1 MSDIFNIVI
10 GVLFVIIGIIM
21 MVRWARVHKYIMIK
35 DQQWGYLRIFFLAI
49 GLMSIATLLMNIASN
64 TITDYFRIAA
74 TMVAV
79 TAFLSVHDGIGE
91 EGIVATGK
99 FYPWSEVRSWDLK
112 EEKNY
117 VAAYFTIESEDEKKP
132 DEYTTKELDFAKEDQ
147 EYLKKF
153 LNMNVGRKYTRMKKK
168 SK

>member
-10 GVLFVIIGIIM
+10 GVLFVIVGIVMLI
-21 MVRWARVHKYIMIK
+21 RWARVHKYIMIK

-64 TITDYFRIAA
+64 TISDYFRIAA

-91 EGIVATGK
+91 EGIVAAVQ
-99 FYPWSEVRSWDLK
+99 YRAMQMAVSAMR
-112 EEKNY
+112 
-117 VAAYFTIESEDEKKP
+117 
-132 DEYTTKELDFAKEDQ
+132 
-147 EYLKKF
+147 
-153 LNMNVGRKYTRMKKK
+153 TRAGSK
-168 SK
+168 SAW